1 MNRVGL
7 AALAL
12 VTASLPAMVA
22 MGQPVPL
29 PTPAPQPKIGS
40 AQPAPPRPP
49 EAVPAPPRTGG
60 AAPTTPRAAEPLTL
74 GSQSQA
80 AASGSILPSFRLPWA
95 TGRGNSTTAFDA
107 NQRALIERANTYLT
121 SVQTLI
127 GDFAQVGPDGSKSEG
142 KFYLQKPGRIRFEY
156 NPPSVIELIA
166 DGQSLVVRDR
176 KLATQDVYP
185 LSQTPLRF
193 LLADRI
199 DLLRDTTVVS
209 VKADDV
215 FISVTIEEKQTFGGT
230 HRLTLM
236 FNTKDSQLRQWTV
249 TDPQGYDT
257 TVAVYNLDNSKR
269 LDPGLF
275 KINYERMIQ

>member
-12 VTASLPAMVA
+12 AAASLPAMVA
-22 MGQPVPL
+22 VGQPAPV
-29 PTPAPQPKIGS
+29 PTPAPQPKIGG

-49 EAVPAPPRTGG
+49 EAVPTPSRPGNAQ
-60 AAPTTPRAAEPLTL
+60 PTSSRAAEPLTL
-74 GSQSQA
+74 GAQNQA
-80 AASGSILPSFRLPWA
+80 AASGGILPSFRLPWA
-95 TGRGNSTTAFDA
+95 TGRGAGTTAFDA
-107 NQRALIERANTYLT
+107 NQRALIERANSYLT

-127 GDFAQVGPDGSKSEG
+127 GDFAQIGPDGSKSEG

-236 FNTKDSQLRQWTV
+236 FNAKDSQLRQWTV

>member
-1 MNRVGL
+1 MKRVSL

-12 VTASLPAMVA
+12 AMASLPAMVA
-22 MGQPVPL
+22 MAQGVPI
-29 PTPAPQPKIGS
+29 PTPAPKPKVGA
-40 AQPAPPRPP
+40 AQPPRPP
-49 EAVPAPPRTGG
+49 EPV
-60 AAPTTPRAAEPLTL
+60 TL

-80 AASGSILPSFRLPWA
+80 AASASIFPNFRLPWD
-95 TGRGNSTTAFDA
+95 TGRGNGTTAFDS
-107 NQRALIERANTYLT
+107 NQRALIERANAYLT
-121 SVQTLI
+121 SVQTLV

-199 DLLRDTTVVS
+199 DLLRDTSVVS

-215 FISVTIEEKQTFGGT
+215 FISITIEEKQTFGGS
-230 HRLTLM
+230 HRLMLM
-236 FNTKDSQLRQWTV
+236 FNTKDAQLRQWTV

-257 TVAVYNLDNSKR
+257 TVAVYNLDVGKR
-269 LDPGLF
+269 LDPSLF